1 MDEAQSLDELAR
13 LLEEISQSPYNVS
26 LHAQYILLADT
37 TEGMEPEAL
46 SAREMMSNFLLCCE
60 RVWNPIVESKRA
72 TADLNT
78 AEGISQVL
86 ESYVRAEMD
95 YLCM

>member
-13 LLEEISQSPYNVS
+13 LLEEISHSPYNVS
-26 LHAQYILLADT
+26 LHSQYIRLADT
-37 TEGMEPEAL
+37 TEGMEAEAL

-60 RVWNPIVESKRA
+60 RVWIPVVESKRA

-78 AEGISQVL
+78 AEGIFQVL
-86 ESYVRAEMD
+86 DLYVRAEMD